1 MTQNWVKIWTWRD
14 VDKDGDGL
22 NADKELGHNSQ
33 PEEEKKQL

>member
-14 VDKDGDGL
+14 VDKDGD
-22 NADKELGHNSQ
+22 KELGHNSQ